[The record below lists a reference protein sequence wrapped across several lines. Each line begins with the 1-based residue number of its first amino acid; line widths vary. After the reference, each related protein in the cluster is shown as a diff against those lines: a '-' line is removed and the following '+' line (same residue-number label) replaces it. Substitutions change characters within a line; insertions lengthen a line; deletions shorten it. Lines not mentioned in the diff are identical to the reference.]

1 MNDSILANI
10 DDGLVILVVGI
21 LIVFFSLL
29 LLFIFFQYV
38 VPFVF
43 NLIKRKSRKEEGQAV
58 QTKSAKVSS
67 GEEIAAVAAAV
78 YLYLEETHDLE
89 NPIIT
94 ISKSPKDY
102 SPWSSKIYTT
112 HTVLRTGLKY

>member
-1 MNDSILANI
+1 MNQSIIANI
-10 DDGLVILVVGI
+10 DEGLIILFVGI
-21 LIVFFSLL
+21 SIVFLSLL
-29 LLFIFFQYV
+29 LLFAFFEYV
-38 VPFVF
+38 VPAA
-43 NLIKRKSRKEEGQAV
+43 LGMLKRSPAKEESKPVIQPA
-58 QTKSAKVSS
+58 AKVSS

-89 NPIIT
+89 NPVIT

-112 HTVLRTGLKY
+112 HTLVRAGNK